1 MSGQR
6 EKYQQLIRLCQR
18 LEPLTTAVAHPC
30 DEVSLQ
36 SVVEAAKL
44 GLIAPFL
51 VGPRAKI
58 TAAAQ
63 AAQLDISAFELID
76 APHSHAAAECAVS
89 LVRAGKAQMLMKGSL
104 HTDELMSAVVDKEK
118 GLRTDRRVSH
128 AFVMDVPSLDH
139 PIIVTDGAINIFPT
153 LKDKMHILQNAIDLA
168 HSLGIK
174 EPKAAILSAMETV
187 NPEVPST
194 IEAAAL
200 CKMAERGQITG
211 ALLDGPLALD
221 NAIDLQAAQI
231 KKIHSPVAGKADI
244 LLVPDL
250 EAGNM
255 LAKSLTFMADADAAG
270 ILLGARVPIVL
281 TSRADSL
288 TSRLASCAVAALM
301 VAAKNKALQVE
312 HTA

>member
-1 MSGQR
+1 MNGQR

-36 SVVEAAKL
+36 SVVEAVKL
-44 GLIAPFL
+44 GLVAPVL
-51 VGPRAKI
+51 VGSRAKI
-58 TAAAQ
+58 ETAAR
-63 AAQLDISAFELID
+63 AAALDISAFELID
-76 APHSHAAAECAVS
+76 APHSHAAAEQAVS

-270 ILLGARVPIVL
+270 IVLGARVPIVL

-301 VAAKNKALQVE
+301 VAAKKKTL
-312 HTA
+312 

>member
-270 ILLGARVPIVL
+270 IVLGARVPIVL